1 MNEKLGVLSDLG
13 ISRRKFLVAASSF
26 VAVAATPTFVASSL
40 STLRPQ
46 FSSRKLALYNIH
58 TGEDFE
64 GMYWKEGHYDPK
76 ALKRL
81 AHLLRDRRNN
91 LEHPMD
97 AKLFDLMHKLQ
108 STLGVK
114 EPYQVICG
122 YRSKQTN
129 AALHKKSK
137 GVAKN
142 SLHMQGKAVDVCLE
156 HTSLK
161 ELCQAARSLKAGG
174 VGYYP
179 KSNFV
184 HLDVRPKPAFWS

>member
-1 MNEKLGVLSDLG
+1 MRVISDLG

-26 VAVAATPTFVASSL
+26 VAVAAAPTFVASSL
-40 STLRPQ
+40 SKVRSQ
-46 FSSRKLALYNIH
+46 FSSRKLSLYNLH

-64 GMYWKEGHYDPK
+64 GMYWREGNYDDK

-81 AHLLRDRRNN
+81 AYLLRDRRNN
-91 LEHPMD
+91 LERLMD
-97 AKLFDLMHKLQ
+97 PKLFDLMHKLQ
-108 STLGVK
+108 STLESK
-114 EPYQVICG
+114 DPYHVICG
-122 YRSKQTN
+122 YRSKETN

-142 SLHMQGKAVDVCLE
+142 SLHMQGKAIDIRLE

-161 ELCQAARSLKAGG
+161 ELCNVARSLKAGG

-184 HLDVRPKPAFWS
+184 HLDIRPKPTFWS